1 MTNVKTPERNSTT
14 DLDEGKNTTMP
25 KRKSV
30 GKRKNSKLAVRESAK
45 KGSVTERIDQQREK
59 NLERLKHF
67 RLIDDTFMTQ
77 CFDQNPESIELVLRI
92 ALDKPDLKVEDVRT
106 QVNGPNLLNR
116 SVRYDVLATD
126 SEGRKYNIEIQR
138 STEDAD
144 PRRARYNSSMLD
156 VNSLPKGADYD
167 ALPETYVIFITEHDV
182 FGRGKPVYKVERRFE
197 DNGEVFDDKAHIVY
211 VNGAYRGDTP
221 VGKLMHDF
229 FCTDPDDMNYKVLAD
244 RVRYF
249 NLSFAGIYN
258 TLIAIS
264 LISPY
269 L

>member
-30 GKRKNSKLAVRESAK
+30 GKRKNSKLVVRESAK

-106 QVNGPNLLNR
+106 QVNGR
-116 SVRYDVLATD
+116 T
-126 SEGRKYNIEIQR
+126 
-138 STEDAD
+138 
-144 PRRARYNSSMLD
+144 
-156 VNSLPKGADYD
+156 
-167 ALPETYVIFITEHDV
+167 F
-182 FGRGKPVYKVERRFE
+182 
-197 DNGEVFDDKAHIVY
+197 
-211 VNGAYRGDTP
+211 
-221 VGKLMHDF
+221 
-229 FCTDPDDMNYKVLAD
+229 
-244 RVRYF
+244 
-249 NLSFAGIYN
+249 
-258 TLIAIS
+258 
-264 LISPY
+264 
-269 L
+269 